1 MRLSE
6 ATVRAALAANGWSI
20 TRTAAALGLSRSAT
34 RERIVRS
41 VALRAAWQAN
51 ARRTGQRGRPPG
63 HVALTLD
70 AVARALVDHGGVTAA
85 ARAIGVS
92 ARAVGMWRERHP
104 ELYALT
110 GGVPRRTP
118 AEAA

>member
-1 MRLSE
+1 MKLSE
-6 ATVRAALAANGWSI
+6 ATLRDALAANGWCI
-20 TRTAAALGLSRSAT
+20 TRAAEALALSRSAV

-41 VALRAAWQAN
+41 VALRAAWQTN
-51 ARRTGQRGRPPG
+51 AKRTGRRGRPPG

-85 ARAIGVS
+85 ARAVGVS
-92 ARAVGMWRERHP
+92 PRAVGMWRERHP

-110 GGVPRRTP
+110 GGTPRR
-118 AEAA
+118 AQEAA

>member
-1 MRLSE
+1 MKLSE
-6 ATVRAALAANGWSI
+6 ATVRDALAANGWII
-20 TRTAAALGLSRSAT
+20 TRAAAALGIC
-34 RERIVRS
+34 RETLRDRVMRS

-51 ARRTGQRGRPPG
+51 ARRTGLRGRPPG
-63 HVALTLD
+63 HAALTLD
-70 AVARALVDHGGVTAA
+70 TVARALVDHGGVTAA

-92 ARAVGMWRERHP
+92 PRAVGMWRERHP

-110 GGVPRRTP
+110 GGVPRRAP